1 MPVIKIENFGG
12 EMPSMSARALPPN
25 AAQENRNLL
34 LGTAEFRPQMV
45 DLAAGSVTAGAQT
58 LRRFNNTWRTST
70 TVQSYVKGQIND
82 EKTERTYFTE
92 DSGSA
97 APRAIDNTGAN
108 RELGVYRPVKPAV
121 TLAVAD
127 ELTQQEANTYL
138 YEKGAELIRAALAA
152 NFETGEPAARF
163 GTLPVAGPY
172 SKHGMEYASE
182 TGLFPAGSAGAV
194 EHWNLYAR
202 ITSERFAALKLDG
215 LRLNSRFTGAALT
228 GPRFLPLSALP
239 FAYVP
244 KADAMSAAIRLI
256 QVPAGSSRAGSQLL
270 TDAQIA
276 KLVAAVT
283 DYMNPSKF
291 AKDKRDELDGL
302 AKEFYRLLT
311 STEVTVLTEPTKE
324 SFTYTDSTVVPP
336 VTRNVTQK
344 PTGPQYDVVWRDTT
358 EAGGGSESVYSP
370 TWRAYEAALEQYN
383 KAKATYDKGVSDS
396 TFTADSLNARL
407 AEIQAKAAVL
417 SKDIETETVSRLN
430 ALTADVK
437 FVADFL
443 ARQGGVS
450 EFLGTITERIVD
462 TRFYVVTFVT
472 DWGEE
477 SAPSEPSDMLEMDQ
491 NDVPTITRPNSTRVG
506 SALAGASIA
515 TWRLYRSNTGTQ
527 TAAFQFVDE
536 MPIAT
541 LSYADSKKA
550 EQLGEVCP
558 TLTWEPPPYRA
569 DMQSSN
575 YPRPVVGTNPYL
587 RGLVGMPN
595 GIMAGFFDN
604 TLAFCEPY
612 VPYAWP
618 VEYQITTEFP
628 IVGLG
633 VFGQTLFVGTTG
645 NPYFVSGADS
655 ASMSAQKLDA
665 QQSCASA
672 RSIAPVQGGVL
683 FASPDGLCAA
693 DPSGVKVV
701 SDGVFAREDWQK
713 LNPSTMFAASHEN
726 IYYLWYSGQGGGC
739 LTFDLTSKKLGRIDL
754 PATSAFTDMLT
765 DTLYVANGSAL
776 SAVFGGTTRRT
787 GKWKSGRLT
796 LPQQTPMAW
805 VAVHGEQ
812 SVVDPVTVRWY
823 GDGLLRHT
831 ASFTNL
837 SPQRLPP
844 GRWLEHE
851 IEVESRARVTRV
863 VVAGNTQEL
872 QSA

>member
-12 EMPSMSARALPPN
+12 EMPSMSARALPTN

-34 LGTAEFRPQMV
+34 LGTAEFRPQMA
-45 DLAAGSVTAGAQT
+45 DLSAGAVAAGAQT
-58 LRRFNNTWRTST
+58 LRRFNNAWRTST
-70 TVQSYVKGQIND
+70 TLQSYVKGQIND

-92 DSGSA
+92 DNGSA

-121 TLAVAD
+121 TLTVAD
-127 ELTQQEANTYL
+127 ELTQQEADTYL
-138 YEKGAELIRAALAA
+138 YEKGAELIRAALAPH
-152 NFETGEPAARF
+152 FVDSEPGSRYN
-163 GTLPVAGPY
+163 TLPIGGPY
-172 SKHGMEYASE
+172 SLHGAEFAES
-182 TGLFPAGSAGAV
+182 TGLEMPDP
-194 EHWNLYAR
+194 WNLYVRVTHAR
-202 ITSERFAALKLDG
+202 SFELNLDVT
-215 LRLNSRFTGAALT
+215 RLGARFTGFVLFS
-228 GPRFLPLSALP
+228 PRFIPLVALP
-239 FAYVP
+239 FTRLPNVT
-244 KADAMSAAIRLI
+244 AMSAAIRQIL
-256 QVPAGSSRAGSQLL
+256 VPAGSSRAGAQLL

-283 DYMNPSKF
+283 DYMDPSKF

-302 AKEFYRLLT
+302 AKEFVRLLT

-324 SFTYTDSTVVPP
+324 SFTYTDSTVTPA
-336 VTRNVTQK
+336 VTRNITQK
-344 PTGPQYDVVWRDTT
+344 PTGPQYEVVWRDTFD
-358 EAGGGSESVYSP
+358 GDGVGESVYSP
-370 TWRAYEAALEQYN
+370 TWRAYEAALEQYT

-396 TFTADSLNARL
+396 TFTADSLNTRL
-407 AEIQAKAAVL
+407 AEIQAKAMTAT
-417 SKDIETETVSRLN
+417 KAIETESLSRLA

-437 FVADFL
+437 FVSDFL
-443 ARQGGVS
+443 SRQGGVS

-462 TRFYVVTFVT
+462 TRFYVATFVT

-477 SAPSEPSDMLEMDQ
+477 SAPSEPSDLLEMDQ

-506 SALAGASIA
+506 SALAGANIA

-645 NPYFVSGADS
+645 NPYFVGGADS

-665 QQSCASA
+665 PQSCASA
-672 RSIAPVQGGVL
+672 RSIVPVQGGVL
-683 FASPDGLCAA
+683 FVSPDGLCAA

-701 SDGVFAREDWQK
+701 SDGLYAREDWQK

-726 IYYLWYSGQGGGC
+726 IYYLWYTGQGGGC
-739 LTFDLTSKKLGRIDL
+739 LTFDLASKKLGRIDL
-754 PATSAFTDMLT
+754 PATAAFTDMLN
-765 DTLYVANGSAL
+765 DTLYVVNGTAL
-776 SAVFGGTTRRT
+776 SAVFGGATRRT

-805 VAVHGEQ
+805 MAVHGEQ
-812 SVVDPVTVRWY
+812 SVADPVTVRWY
-823 GDGLLRHT
+823 GDGVLRHT

-837 SPQRLPP
+837 NPQRLPP

-851 IEVESRARVTRV
+851 IEVESSARVTRV

-872 QSA
+872 QQA

>member
-34 LGTAEFRPQMV
+34 LGTAEFRPQMA
-45 DLAAGSVTAGAQT
+45 DLSAGAVAAGAQT
-58 LRRFNNTWRTST
+58 LRRFNNAWRTST
-70 TVQSYVKGQIND
+70 TLQSYVKGQIND

-92 DSGSA
+92 DNGSA

-138 YEKGAELIRAALAA
+138 YEKGAELIRAALAPHFVA
-152 NFETGEPAARF
+152 TEPGSRYN
-163 GTLPVAGPY
+163 TLPLGGPY
-172 SKHGMEYASE
+172 ALHGAEFAE
-182 TGLFPAGSAGAV
+182 TTGLTAADP
-194 EHWNLYAR
+194 WNLYVR
-202 ITSERFAALKLDG
+202 LTRDRFSSLQLDG
-215 LRLNSRFTGAALT
+215 VRLNSRFIGGVLT
-228 GPRFLPLSALP
+228 GPRFLPLMALP
-239 FAYVP
+239 FTRLPSAT
-244 KADAMSAAIRLI
+244 AMSAAIRMI
-256 QVPAGSSRAGSQLL
+256 QGPLGSSRAGSQLL
-270 TDAQIA
+270 TDSQIA
-276 KLVAAVT
+276 KLVTAIT
-283 DYMNPSKF
+283 DYMDPSKF

-302 AKEFYRLLT
+302 AKEFVRLLT
-311 STEVTVLTEPTKE
+311 STEVTLLTEPTKE
-324 SFTYTDSTVVPP
+324 SFTYTDSTVTPA
-336 VTRNVTQK
+336 VTRNITQK
-344 PTGPQYDVVWRDTT
+344 PTGPQYEVVWRDTIDS
-358 EAGGGSESVYSP
+358 GGVGESVYSP
-370 TWRAYEAALEQYN
+370 TWRAYEAALEQYT
-383 KAKATYDKGVSDS
+383 KAKATYDKGLSDS
-396 TFTADSLNARL
+396 TFTADSLNTRL
-407 AEIQAKAAVL
+407 AEIQAKAMTAT
-417 SKDIETETVSRLN
+417 KAIETESLSRLA

-437 FVADFL
+437 FVSDFL
-443 ARQGGVS
+443 SRQGGVS

-477 SAPSEPSDMLEMDQ
+477 SAPSEPSDLLEMDQ

-506 SALAGASIA
+506 SALAGANIA

-569 DMQSSN
+569 DMQNSN
-575 YPRPVVGTNPYL
+575 YPKPVVGTNPYM

-618 VEYQITTEFP
+618 LEYQITTEFP

-645 NPYFVSGADS
+645 NPYFVTGADS

-665 QQSCASA
+665 PQSCASA
-672 RSIAPVQGGVL
+672 RSIVPVQGGVL
-683 FASPDGLCAA
+683 FVSPDGLCAA
-693 DPSGVKVV
+693 DPGGVKVV
-701 SDGVFAREDWQK
+701 SDGLFAREDWQK

-726 IYYLWYSGQGGGC
+726 IYYLWYTGQGGGC
-739 LTFDLTSKKLGRIDL
+739 LTFDLASKKLGRIDL
-754 PATSAFTDMLT
+754 PATAAFTDMLN
-765 DTLYVANGSAL
+765 DTLYVVNGTAL
-776 SAVFGGTTRRT
+776 SAVFGGATRRT

-805 VAVHGEQ
+805 MAVHGEQ
-812 SVVDPVTVRWY
+812 SVADPVTVRWY
-823 GDGLLRHT
+823 GDGVLRHT

-837 SPQRLPP
+837 NPQRLPP

-851 IEVESRARVTRV
+851 IEVESSARVTRV

-872 QSA
+872 QQA

>member
-45 DLAAGSVTAGAQT
+45 DLSAGSVTAGAQT
-58 LRRFNNTWRTST
+58 LRRFNNAWRTST
-70 TVQSYVKGQIND
+70 TLQSYVKGQIND

-92 DSGSA
+92 DSGSS

-121 TLAVAD
+121 TLTVAD

-138 YEKGAELIRAALAA
+138 YETGAEQIRAALAPH
-152 NFETGEPAARF
+152 FVDSEPGSRY
-163 GTLPVAGPY
+163 GTLPLGGPY
-172 SKHGMEYASE
+172 ALYGAEFAE
-182 TGLFPAGSAGAV
+182 TTGLTAADP
-194 EHWNLYAR
+194 WNLYVR
-202 ITSERFAALKLDG
+202 LTRDRFSSLQLDG
-215 LRLNSRFTGAALT
+215 VRLNSRFIGGVLT
-228 GPRFLPLSALP
+228 GPRFLPLVALP
-239 FAYVP
+239 FTRLPSAT
-244 KADAMSAAIRLI
+244 AMSAAIRQILA
-256 QVPAGSSRAGSQLL
+256 PADSSRAGAQLL
-270 TDAQIA
+270 TDAQIT
-276 KLVAAVT
+276 KLVAAIT
-283 DYMNPSKF
+283 DYMDPGKF

-302 AKEFYRLLT
+302 AKEFTRLLT
-311 STEVTVLTEPTKE
+311 SETVSVLTEPTKE
-324 SFTYTDSTVVPP
+324 NYTYTDTSVAPAVV
-336 VTRNVTQK
+336 RNITQK
-344 PTGPQYDVVWRDTT
+344 PSGPQYVDNTSGDNFGQG
-358 EAGGGSESVYSP
+358 AAYS
-370 TWRAYEAALEQYN
+370 TSWAAYDAAVEQYN
-383 KAKATYDKGVSDS
+383 KAKVAYDKGVSAA
-396 TFTADSLNARL
+396 TFTADSLNTRL
-407 AEIQAKAAVL
+407 AEIQAKAMAAT
-417 SKDIETETVSRLN
+417 KAIETESLSRL
-430 ALTADVK
+430 ATLTGDAA

-443 ARQGGVS
+443 SRQGGVS

-477 SAPSEPSDMLEMDQ
+477 SAPSEPSDLLEMDQ

-506 SALAGASIA
+506 SALAGANIA

-536 MPIAT
+536 MPITT

-550 EQLGEVCP
+550 EQLGEVLP

-569 DMQSSN
+569 DMQNSN
-575 YPRPVVGTNPYL
+575 YPKPVVGTNPYL

-645 NPYFVSGADS
+645 NPYFVAGADS

-665 QQSCASA
+665 PQSCASA
-672 RSIAPVQGGVL
+672 RSIVPVQGGVL
-683 FASPDGLCAA
+683 FVSPDGLCAA

-701 SDGVFAREDWQK
+701 SDGLYAREDWQK

-726 IYYLWYSGQGGGC
+726 IYYLWYTGQGGGC
-739 LTFDLTSKKLGRIDL
+739 LTFDLASKKLGRIDL
-754 PATSAFTDMLT
+754 PAAAAFTDMLN
-765 DTLYVANGSAL
+765 DTLYVANGTAL
-776 SAVFGGTTRRT
+776 SAVFGGATRRT
-787 GKWKSGRLT
+787 GKWKSGCMT

-805 VAVHGEQ
+805 LAVHGEQ
-812 SVVDPVTVRWY
+812 SVADPVTVRWY
-823 GDGLLRHT
+823 GDGVLRHT

-837 SPQRLPP
+837 NPQRLPP

-872 QSA
+872 QQA

>member
-1 MPVIKIENFGG
+1 M
-12 EMPSMSARALPPN
+12 
-25 AAQENRNLL
+25 
-34 LGTAEFRPQMV
+34 
-45 DLAAGSVTAGAQT
+45 
-58 LRRFNNTWRTST
+58 
-70 TVQSYVKGQIND
+70 
-82 EKTERTYFTE
+82 KTETLNTI
-92 DSGSA
+92 SA
-97 APRAIDNTGAN
+97 ATSRVD
-108 RELGVYRPVKPAV
+108 PVV
-121 TLAVAD
+121 
-127 ELTQQEANTYL
+127 QF
-138 YEKGAELIRAALAA
+138 I
-152 NFETGEPAARF
+152 AAR
-163 GTLPVAGPY
+163 
-172 SKHGMEYASE
+172 
-182 TGLFPAGSAGAV
+182 
-194 EHWNLYAR
+194 
-202 ITSERFAALKLDG
+202 LDAF
-215 LRLNSRFTGAALT
+215 NS
-228 GPRFLPLSALP
+228 
-239 FAYVP
+239 
-244 KADAMSAAIRLI
+244 DI
-256 QVPAGSSRAGSQLL
+256 QE
-270 TDAQIA
+270 I
-276 KLVAAVT
+276 
-283 DYMNPSKF
+283 
-291 AKDKRDELDGL
+291 
-302 AKEFYRLLT
+302 
-311 STEVTVLTEPTKE
+311 
-324 SFTYTDSTVVPP
+324 
-336 VTRNVTQK
+336 
-344 PTGPQYDVVWRDTT
+344 
-358 EAGGGSESVYSP
+358 
-370 TWRAYEAALEQYN
+370 
-383 KAKATYDKGVSDS
+383 KGVQKEMSDS
-396 TFTADSLNARL
+396 TFTADSLNTRL
-407 AEIQAKAAVL
+407 AEIQSKAALL

-437 FVADFL
+437 FVSDFL
-443 ARQGGVS
+443 SRQGGVS

-477 SAPSEPSDMLEMDQ
+477 SAPSEPSDLLEMDQ

-506 SALAGASIA
+506 SALAGANIA

-665 QQSCASA
+665 PQSCASA
-672 RSIAPVQGGVL
+672 RSIVPVQGGVL
-683 FASPDGLCAA
+683 FVSPDGLCAA
-693 DPSGVKVV
+693 DPGGVKVV
-701 SDGVFAREDWQK
+701 SDGLFAREDWQK
-713 LNPSTMFAASHEN
+713 LDPSTMFAASHEN
-726 IYYLWYSGQGGGC
+726 IYYLWYTGQGGGC
-739 LTFDLTSKKLGRIDL
+739 LTFDLASKKLGRIDL
-754 PATSAFTDMLT
+754 QATAAFTDMLN
-765 DTLYVANGSAL
+765 DTLYVVNSTAL
-776 SAVFGGTTRRT
+776 SAVFGGATRRT

-805 VAVHGEQ
+805 MAVHGEQ
-812 SVVDPVTVRWY
+812 SVADPVTVRWY
-823 GDGLLRHT
+823 GDGVLRHT

-837 SPQRLPP
+837 NPQRLPP